1 MHCAGPMR
9 PNLLEAWLWLAV
21 GVVAGIDL
29 AVLWTL
35 MQAAL
40 SRS

>member
-1 MHCAGPMR
+1 MR